1 MAAGRPLRVAMVT
14 RATASLHGAGG
25 LERHVDDLMH
35 HLLERGVEVT
45 LITRPPS
52 PSTAMDTPR
61 LGHDRLTVVSV
72 PYRTFPFAGRRG
84 TTVLDRNTAYLW
96 FGLRAGRHAARLV
109 AGGRVDL
116 VHGHGASV
124 LGAVFPAPTPPIP
137 LVFTPHGLEEFGG
150 TDPGRAGL
158 KRIAYRPLQAA
169 VRRCARSAARV
180 VATDHSLVPSTVR
193 HLRVPESVVAVL
205 PNAVDLGRCDAL
217 AEPADGRRM
226 RAASGLP
233 DGEPLFVS
241 AGRIE
246 RNKGFDVLARALAR
260 IKRSGAVDRWRWV
273 IVGDGP
279 YRSTLERVIGQ
290 LGLRDRTLLIGTATD
305 RELHAWY
312 EAATLFVH
320 PTLYEGSSLVTLEA
334 MAHRCP
340 VVATTAGGLPDK
352 VRPGRNGWLI
362 APGDGRALA
371 GALSEALDE
380 RSVLAGM
387 GAVSRAIVE
396 QEFSLSTIVDR
407 LIELYDEVRSA
418 YPRVVAR

>member
-1 MAAGRPLRVAMVT
+1 MVT
-14 RATASLHGAGG
+14 RAIASLHGLGG
-25 LERHVDDLMH
+25 LERHVDDLVR
-35 HLLERGVEVT
+35 HLLGRGVEVT

-52 PSTAMDTPR
+52 PSIAMDTPSLR
-61 LGHDRLTVVSV
+61 HDRLTVVSV
-72 PYRTFPFAGRRG
+72 PYRTFPFARRRG

-96 FGLRAGRHAARLV
+96 FGLRAGRQAARLV
-109 AGGRVDL
+109 ADDRVDL

-124 LGAVFPAPTPPIP
+124 LGAVFPAPTPPVP

-169 VRRCARSAARV
+169 VRRCARFSARV

-193 HLRVPESVVAVL
+193 HLRVPESVVEVL
-205 PNAVDLGRCDAL
+205 PNAVDVGRCDAL
-217 AEPADGRRM
+217 AGLAAGRRI

-233 DGEPLFVS
+233 DGEPLLLS

-260 IKRSGAVDRWRWV
+260 VKQSGAVDRWRWV

-352 VRPGRNGWLI
+352 VVSDVTGWLVPP
-362 APGDGRALA
+362 ADVEALA
-371 GALSEALDE
+371 HALIGTLARTERLDAMGTAGRDLVE
-380 RSVLAGM
+380 RH
-387 GAVSRAIVE
+387 
-396 QEFSLSTIVDR
+396 FSWETLTDR
-407 LIELYDEVRSA
+407 LLVLYDDVRVEREGSRMA
-418 YPRVVAR
+418 SR